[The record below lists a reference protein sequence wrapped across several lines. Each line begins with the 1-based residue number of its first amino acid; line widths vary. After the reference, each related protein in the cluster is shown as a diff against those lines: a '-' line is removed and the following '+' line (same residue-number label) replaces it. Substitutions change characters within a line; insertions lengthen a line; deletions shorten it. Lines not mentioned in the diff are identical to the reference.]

1 MYFDHLYSLTPPFI
15 SHPCFTPQIL
25 SSPPSSFSSFFSWST
40 EFSSCC
46 SHTHGCGAI
55 QRSMVGLPGT
65 TPRKKTDSL
74 TTSCHQLSIA
84 PQLRVWACKP
94 LPSLCWKVD
103 QIALVQ
109 ATTALCFQEF
119 SGHAMS
125 KRNFTTLF
133 PNLWLLEFFHPISA
147 IFPEPWREE
156 MRHSCPICSWVLHSH
171 LFSLL
176 WPVVS

>member
-1 MYFDHLYSLTPPFI
+1 MYFDHLYPLTPPFI

-55 QRSMVGLPGT
+55 HRSMVGLPGT
-65 TPRKKTDSL
+65 TPRKKTDSP
-74 TTSCHQLSIA
+74 TTSCLQLSIA

-109 ATTALCFQEF
+109 ATTVLCFQEF

-133 PNLWLLEFFHPISA
+133 PNLWLLEFFRPSLQF
-147 IFPEPWREE
+147 FPEPWREE
-156 MRHSCPICSWVLHSH
+156 MWHSCPICSWVLHSH

-176 WPVVS
+176 RPVVS